1 MTTPLFDLDGTDI
14 REVAYYAE
22 IAAHRGWHVAAH
34 RIMTDLA
41 ATGLPFT
48 ADDFR
53 DLMGDDVLPHHP
65 NAIGSFFRICRK
77 DGLIR
82 PTGLHVESRTPSRHG
97 ATIRQWVG
105 TPAAMKA
112 A

>member
-34 RIMTDLA
+34 RIMADLA
-41 ATGLPFT
+41 ATGHPFT

-53 DLMGDDVLPHHP
+53 ELMGDNQPHHP
-65 NAIGSFFRICRK
+65 NAIGSFFRVCRK

-82 PTGLHVESRTPSRHG
+82 PTGLFVDARTPSRHR
-97 ATIRQWVG
+97 AAIRQWVG
-105 TPAAMKA
+105 TQQAIQAA
-112 A
+112 

>member
-53 DLMGDDVLPHHP
+53 ELMGDNQPHHP
-65 NAIGSFFRICRK
+65 NAIGSFFRVCRK
-77 DGLIR
+77 DGLIK
-82 PTGLHVESRTPSRHG
+82 PTGLFVDARTPSRHR
-97 ATIRQWVG
+97 AAIRQWVG
-105 TPAAMKA
+105 TQAAMQA